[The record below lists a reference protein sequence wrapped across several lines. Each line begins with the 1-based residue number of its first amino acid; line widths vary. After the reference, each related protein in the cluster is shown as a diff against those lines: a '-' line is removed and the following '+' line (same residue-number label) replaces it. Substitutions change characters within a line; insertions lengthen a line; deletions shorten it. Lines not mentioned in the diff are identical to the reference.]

1 MSAHFAYRYVNPNSY
16 TLFNS
21 NKKTMKQ
28 KKRKYEEARLYVV
41 RLSGKSELLSGSSAE
56 ITPSAT
62 LNPMGGPSSI

>member
-1 MSAHFAYRYVNPNSY
+1 
-16 TLFNS
+16 
-21 NKKTMKQ
+21 MKQ